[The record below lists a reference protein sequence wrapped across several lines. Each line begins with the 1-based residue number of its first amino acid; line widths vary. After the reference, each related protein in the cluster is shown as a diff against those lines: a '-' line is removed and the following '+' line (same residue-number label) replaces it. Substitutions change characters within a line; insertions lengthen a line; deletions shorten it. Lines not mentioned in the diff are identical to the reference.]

1 MCRNK
6 PAVIVYGKN
15 SCPQCDMTR
24 KLFDRDSIG
33 YTYINIEE
41 DADAYEYVTKTL
53 GYRQA
58 PAVVALF
65 PGGSETHWSGFQPAR
80 IAGCIRA
87 AKGWRDDS

>member
-33 YTYINIEE
+33 YTYINIED

-65 PGGSETHWSGFQPAR
+65 PGGSETHWSGFQSAR
-80 IAGCIRA
+80 IAGYIRA

>member
-24 KLFDRDSIG
+24 KLLDRDQID
-33 YTYINIEE
+33 YTYINIED
-41 DADAYEYVTKTL
+41 DADAYNYVTKTL

-65 PGGSETHWSGFQPAR
+65 PDGSETHWSGFQPAR
-80 IAGCIRA
+80 IAGYARA
-87 AKGWRDDS
+87 ARAFKNE